1 MNPEAF
7 ISQIREHYLD
17 QFKAFVERQRLA
29 CAQGA
34 AEVKLHLSDDSEVY
48 QHLYCADFIKN
59 DGAPQVIELQPE
71 RTLDFDVIDGS
82 FGGATLVIEHLRWD
96 DVVVHHDA
104 PEPVHA
110 LASWFGRWFDPEDE
124 RHVEGEQVGN
134 VIHSLLVQPAT
145 LNIDLGSAEPDALWE
160 LLDFLEEAG
169 ATSLRIT
176 SSRIE
181 ERGS

>member
-7 ISQIREHYLD
+7 ISQVREHYLD

-34 AEVKLHLSDDSEVY
+34 AEVKLRLSDHSEVY
-48 QHLYCADFIKN
+48 QRLYCADFIKN
-59 DGAPQVIELQPE
+59 DGDPQVIELLPE

-82 FGGATLVIEHLRWD
+82 FGGAALVIEQLRWD

-104 PEPVHA
+104 PEPLDG
-110 LASWFGRWFDPEDE
+110 LAGWFEKWFDPEDE
-124 RHVEGEQVGN
+124 RHVSGAVGN
-134 VIHSLLVQPAT
+134 VIHSLLAKPNT
-145 LNIDLGSAEPDALWE
+145 LSMDLGSAEPDALWE
-160 LLDFLEEAG
+160 ILDLLEAAG

-176 SSRIE
+176 ASRVE
-181 ERGS
+181 KS